1 MRDAD
6 CVALLQWALPRL
18 RMRWPGFRKVRRQ
31 VCKRIARRMDELGLA
46 KVGEYRALLE
56 ANEAEWRTLDA
67 CCRVTIS
74 RFLRDRE
81 VFQILQEKILPG
93 LAEEA
98 ERKGRTELR
107 CWSAGCGSGEE
118 AYTLSLLWRLAPVGS
133 PAASPA
139 ERFPGITT
147 EVTGT
152 DTDPKVL
159 DRARRAVYPRGAL
172 KDLPQPWIPIAFNT
186 VEDGFSLRRIF
197 RENVRLLQRDIR
209 EAFPEGTFDLVLCRN
224 LVFTYFEEELQREIL
239 PPLLRRLKEG
249 GVFVIGSHEEL
260 PRGDWPLKQV
270 KRGVPLYRKQGAD
283 GEGSPGV
290 GSDLPGQAAK
300 GGMLSGPS

>member
-6 CVALLQWALPRL
+6 CVALLQWGLPRL
-18 RMRWPGFRKVRRQ
+18 RMRWPGFQKVRGQ

-46 KVGEYRALLE
+46 EVGEYRALLE
-56 ANEAEWRTLDA
+56 ANEDEWRTLDA

-74 RFLRDRE
+74 RFFRDRE
-81 VFQILQEKILPG
+81 VFQILQEKILPE
-93 LAEEA
+93 LAERA
-98 ERKGRTELR
+98 GRERRTQLR

-133 PAASPA
+133 PAAPLA

-147 EVTGT
+147 QVTGT

-159 DRARRAVYPRGAL
+159 DRARSAVYPSGAL
-172 KDLPQPWIPIAFNT
+172 KDLPQPWIPMAFDT
-186 VEDGFSLRRIF
+186 VEDGFSLRRTF
-197 RENVRLLQRDIR
+197 RENVRFLQRDIR
-209 EAFPEGTFDLVLCRN
+209 VAFLEGPFDLILCRN
-224 LVFTYFEEELQREIL
+224 LVFTYFEAELQREIL
-239 PPLLRRLKEG
+239 PPLLRRLREG

-260 PRGDWPLKQV
+260 PRGDWPLGQV
-270 KRGVPLYRKQGAD
+270 KRGVPLYRKHGAD
-283 GEGSPGV
+283 GEGNPGV

-300 GGMLSGPS
+300 GGMLSGPF